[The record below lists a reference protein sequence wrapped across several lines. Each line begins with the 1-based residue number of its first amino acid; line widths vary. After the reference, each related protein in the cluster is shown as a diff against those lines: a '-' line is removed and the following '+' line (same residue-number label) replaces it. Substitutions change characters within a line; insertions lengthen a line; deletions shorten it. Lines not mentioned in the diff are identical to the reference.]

1 MIKERWGVKSKP
13 VGTAARGLVN
23 GVLGWCTSQWES
35 EVFQKWQSGPE
46 VVKKEQEGPLHFRP
60 YDMQDLGGK

>member
-13 VGTAARGLVN
+13 VGTAARGLES

-35 EVFQKWQSGPE
+35 EVFRKRQSGPE
-46 VVKKEQEGPLHFRP
+46 VVKKNRKGLSTSGPMICRI
-60 YDMQDLGGK
+60 